1 MQYLLKQSLKLQ
13 SQLENIKTGKVLRQI
28 QKKVKYV
35 LLSLY
40 QQKELQ
46 KQYKETNQ
54 NYLLLL
60 DREKISRT
68 KLASLVDTTIKAQ
81 LLVQVLVK
89 ESILFF
95 HKKISLGC

>member
-1 MQYLLKQSLKLQ
+1 MPHNS
-13 SQLENIKTGKVLRQI
+13 NTAATP
-28 QKKVKYV
+28 V

-60 DREKISRT
+60 DPEKISRT